1 VVARL
6 ARVVLLASAVGV
18 APLAA
23 QGMRYG
29 VGGSGFVSL
38 ESGGGSDFGFGAAVD
53 YYPGGPIGARLD
65 GSWIF
70 RAGDDGVVLNG
81 DVTYNLHTISPSVH
95 PFVVSGLSLRASQD
109 FDAST
114 QLGFNAGAGINFHL
128 RSSPIGLWA
137 DGRFQHFFSPGA
149 NGLQFMAGVRLGEGE

>member
-1 VVARL
+1 MYARFAGL
-6 ARVVLLASAVGV
+6 ILVASALAA

-23 QGMRYG
+23 QGFRYG
-29 VGGSGFVSL
+29 VGGSGLVSL
-38 ESGGGSDFGFGAAVD
+38 ENGGGSDFGFGVAFD
-53 YYPGGPIGARLD
+53 FYPGGPLGARLD

-70 RAGDDGVVLNG
+70 QTGDDGVVLNG
-81 DVTYNLHTISPSVH
+81 DATYNMHTASPSVH
-95 PFVVSGLSLRASQD
+95 PFLMGGLSLRASQD

-114 QLGFNAGAGINFHL
+114 QLGLNAGAGINFHL

-137 DGRFQHFFSPGA
+137 DGRFQHFFSPDV